1 MKLSL
6 GPIDWGVIGLYM
18 ALMLGVGVWVGTR
31 MRRFK
36 DYFMAGGALTTPLLI
51 CALVSTYYELDVT
64 IATSERGFYSGLV
77 AWTWESRPYYLAILL
92 AAFLLPGALRKRGGM
107 TLPDILEQSYGKG
120 ARVTGAMACFVY
132 SLPITAMAGL
142 AAMFRALG
150 WDPVP
155 GVLTSAAIC
164 ALYTAGGGL
173 LADSLTDTIQFVF
186 MSVSVAIAVPLALRE
201 VGGLQ
206 ALSVLP
212 PAHLTSGGGVSP
224 WLILAFTASALT
236 VFVEPAFYQ
245 RILAARDTKDVRR
258 ALIAGIF
265 LWAAY
270 DWAVTLIGMLARVAV
285 INGILPADLEGKHAL
300 VSVCILALPVGLKGL
315 FVAGVLAAAMS
326 SVDSYCLLA
335 SGNLTYDIIRPTIAP
350 GMKDRTLVR
359 MTRIG
364 VFVVMAIGVVVSLA
378 FRRISDAWVFMSS
391 VLVAV
396 VFVPVIG
403 SFLMKPRK
411 AAGLAASAG
420 GLLALAAFYA
430 VLYTFGSF
438 DPEEESWVLRIGK
451 AAIWREYAVLF
462 ALPVS
467 ALSFLAGHILGR
479 PGPSGRKEP

>member
-1 MKLSL
+1 VNLRL
-6 GPIDWGVIGLYM
+6 GTLDWVVVGGYM
-18 ALMLGVGVWVGTR
+18 ALMLGVGAWVGTK

-77 AWTWESRPYYLAILL
+77 AWTWESRPYYLAIIM
-92 AAFLLPGALRKRGGM
+92 AALLLPGVIRKRGGM

-142 AAMFRALG
+142 SAMFQSLG
-150 WDPVP
+150 WDPMP
-155 GVLTSAAIC
+155 GVLASAGIC

-186 MSVSVAIAVPLALRE
+186 MSVSIAIAVPLALSQ
-201 VGGLQ
+201 VGGFS

-236 VFVEPAFYQ
+236 VFVEPVFYQ
-245 RILAARDTKDVRR
+245 RILAARSVRDIR
-258 ALIAGIF
+258 IALLVGIL
-265 LWAAY
+265 LWASY
-270 DWAVTLIGMLARVAV
+270 DWAVTLIGMLARAAV
-285 INGILPADLEGKHAL
+285 VKGILPAGLEGSQAL
-300 VSVCILALPVGLKGL
+300 VSVCLLALPVGLKGL

-326 SVDSYCLLA
+326 SVDSYSLLA
-335 SGNLTYDIIRPTIAP
+335 AGNLTYDIIRPLFAP
-350 GMKDRTLVR
+350 RMADRTLVLL
-359 MTRIG
+359 TRIG
-364 VFVVMAIGVVVSLA
+364 VFAVMGIGVVISLA
-378 FRRISDAWVFMSS
+378 FQRVSDAWVFMSS

-403 SFLMKPRK
+403 SFVMKPRR

-420 GLLALAAFYA
+420 GLAALGAFYA
-430 VLYTFGSF
+430 ALYAFGSL
-438 DPEEESWVLRIGK
+438 DPVEESMVLRIGG
-451 AAIWREYAVLF
+451 AQIWREYAVLF

-467 ALSFLAGHILGR
+467 ALSFLAGHLLGR
-479 PGPSGRKEP
+479 KQ